1 MSVVLL
7 ESLPADWRSI
17 RLKWVLEALES
28 GRREVSAT
36 DSFEDGVL
44 SIGGE
49 HIGYQGQWFLE
60 KPRFVSREFFDA
72 MSAGRIR
79 ENDILLVKDGATIGK
94 VAIAQPLPAKHC
106 AVNEHVFLLRV
117 NAGNHAKYYFYVVQS
132 SLIQD
137 QIQLQVRGS
146 AQPGLNSEFR
156 NLVVLPEPPAPAQ
169 RSIAAFLDRETARID
184 ALIEKKRRQIELL
197 HEKRAALI
205 SHAVTKG
212 LDPNAPMKDSGIEW
226 LGRIPRSWRV
236 VQFRRVIHALEQ
248 GWSPVAE
255 EREAEAD
262 EWAVLKISAVAQG
275 RFRASEHKALPP
287 SLEPEARYEVR
298 PGDLLLTRSNTPE
311 RVGDACFVR
320 DTRHRLLMSDLIYR
334 VHLDQRH
341 CLHPFACYWL
351 ISRPGRAAI
360 EADARGTSGSMVK
373 IAQSHIR
380 AWPILIP
387 PLDEQS
393 AIVQQLD
400 HEMSRIDGIVGKIE
414 ASIDLLREYRT
425 ALISAAVTGKID
437 VRKEVA

>member
-1 MSVVLL
+1 MNGVPLDN
-7 ESLPADWRSI
+7 LPAGWRSL

-28 GRREVSAT
+28 GRREVSTT
-36 DSFEDGVL
+36 DGFEDGVL
-44 SIGGE
+44 SVGGE
-49 HIGYQGQWFLE
+49 HIGWQGQWLLE

-72 MSAGRIR
+72 MTTGRIR
-79 ENDILLVKDGATIGK
+79 EDDILLVKDGATIGK
-94 VAIAQPLPAKHC
+94 VAIAQPLPAQDC
-106 AVNEHVFLLRV
+106 AVNEHVFLLRI

-137 QIQLQVRGS
+137 QIQLEVRGS

-156 NLVVLPEPPAPAQ
+156 NVVVLPEPPELAQ
-169 RSIAAFLDRETARID
+169 RSIAAFLDRETSRID
-184 ALIEKKRRQIELL
+184 RLIEKKLRQIELL

-205 SHAVTKG
+205 SQAVTKG
-212 LDPNAPMKDSGIEW
+212 LDPRAPMEDSGIDW

-236 VQFRRVIHALEQ
+236 LQFRRVIRVLEQ

-275 RFRASEHKALPP
+275 RFRPREHKALPP

-311 RVGDACFVR
+311 RVGDACFVP

-334 VHLDQRH
+334 VHLDQRR

-380 AWPILIP
+380 AWPILVP
-387 PLDEQS
+387 PLDEQR

-400 HEMSRIDGIVGKIE
+400 HEMSRIDAIVDKIE
-414 ASIDLLREYRT
+414 ASIERLQEYRT
-425 ALISAAVTGKID
+425 ALISATVTGKLD
-437 VRKEVA
+437 VRQEVA